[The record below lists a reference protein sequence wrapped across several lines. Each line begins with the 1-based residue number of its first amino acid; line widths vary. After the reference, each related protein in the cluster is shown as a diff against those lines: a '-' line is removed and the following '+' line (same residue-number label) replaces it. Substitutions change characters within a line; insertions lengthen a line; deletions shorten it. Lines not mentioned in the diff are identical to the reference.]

1 MTDNISAPPLRDLPP
16 GHLEARKQHL
26 FNEIARTPEKP
37 RRSLPTFPL
46 FERRRAWRPA
56 AVVAFAVTATVVLLS
71 VIGGSGSPGA
81 PSSAAAGVFHR
92 LAGRIAAQPLT
103 PQPGQYLYLDFKSEW
118 GAFEGNSRPS
128 CETRSVEHRQIWI
141 GTDGS
146 GLDRA
151 TEEPGR
157 FTSAADR
164 ATCLSVA
171 SSDEVQKAALQ
182 RTLAG
187 WTSDDW
193 NAPRCLELGPTSDW
207 SSLSSNPQVLL
218 QQILN
223 LYHGDGATPAQQFSY
238 IADILG
244 RTDAP
249 PDVRANIYRA
259 AALIPG
265 VQSLGTVQDHDG
277 RPGLGLAITTSEGTP
292 NATDELIF
300 NPQTGELLGETA
312 TGPYGGWYVYLD
324 TKVVNGLPSP
334 PPAPLTPPCTSRGEG
349 TVQDIP
355 GGSITTGKGLSP
367 QQ

>member
-1 MTDNISAPPLRDLPP
+1 MTDHFTSPPLRDLPP

-26 FNEIARTPEKP
+26 LDEIARVRERPR
-37 RRSLPTFPL
+37 RRSLPAIPL
-46 FERRRAWRPA
+46 FERRRPWRPA
-56 AVVAFAVTATVVLLS
+56 AVVILAVAAAVVLLS
-71 VIGGSGSPGA
+71 VFGGSGSPGA

-118 GAFEGNSRPS
+118 GAFEGN

-141 GTDGS
+141 GVDGS
-146 GLDRA
+146 GLDRGA
-151 TEEPGR
+151 TEPGH
-157 FTSAADR
+157 FTSVADR
-164 ATCLSVA
+164 ATCLSMA
-171 SSDEVQKAALQ
+171 STEAQKAALQ
-182 RTLAG
+182 YSLAAR
-187 WTSDDW
+187 TSDDW

-207 SSLSSNPQVLL
+207 SSLSSDPQVLL
-218 QQILN
+218 QQIRN
-223 LYHGDGATPAQQFSY
+223 LYHGGDATTPAQEFSY
-238 IADILG
+238 IAEILG

-265 VQSLGTVQDHDG
+265 VQSLGTVRDHDG
-277 RPGLGLAITTSEGTP
+277 RPGLGLAITTGEGTP
-292 NATDELIF
+292 DASDELIF
-300 NPQTGELLGETA
+300 DPQTGQLLGETA

-324 TKVVNGLPSP
+324 TKVVNGLPSQ

-349 TVQDIP
+349 TVQRIP
-355 GGSITTGKGLSP
+355 GGSITTGKGLNP

>member
-1 MTDNISAPPLRDLPP
+1 MTDIATPPFRDLPP

-26 FNEIARTPEKP
+26 LNEIARAPERP
-37 RRSLPTFPL
+37 RRSLPTIPL
-46 FERRRAWRPA
+46 FERRRPWRPA
-56 AVVAFAVTATVVLLS
+56 AVVALAVTVTVVLFSLF
-71 VIGGSGSPGA
+71 GGSGSPGA

-118 GAFEGNSRPS
+118 GAFAGN

-141 GTDGS
+141 GVDGS

-151 TEEPGR
+151 TEEPGH

-164 ATCLSVA
+164 ATCLSMARSDKVEQA
-171 SSDEVQKAALQ
+171 SLQ

-187 WTSDDW
+187 WKSDAW
-193 NAPRCLELGPTSDW
+193 NAPRCMELGPTSDW
-207 SSLSSNPQVLL
+207 SSLSSDPQTLL

-223 LYHGDGATPAQQFSY
+223 LYHGEDATPVQEFSY
-238 IADILG
+238 IAEILG
-244 RTDAP
+244 QTDAP

-265 VQSLGTVQDHDG
+265 VQSLGTVRDHDG
-277 RPGLGLAITTSEGTP
+277 RAGLGLAITTGEGTP

-300 NPQTGELLGETA
+300 DPQTGELLGETA

-324 TKVVNGLPSP
+324 TKVVNGLPTQ

-349 TVQDIP
+349 TVTDIP
-355 GGSITTGKGLSP
+355 GGSIATGKGLTP

>member
-1 MTDNISAPPLRDLPP
+1 MTDDIATPPLRDLPP

-26 FNEIARTPEKP
+26 LSEIARASERP
-37 RRSLPTFPL
+37 RRSFPTVPL
-46 FERRRAWRPA
+46 FERRRPWRPA
-56 AVVAFAVTATVVLLS
+56 AVVAFAVAVTVVLLG
-71 VIGGSGSPGA
+71 VFGGGGSPGG

-118 GAFEGNSRPS
+118 GAFQGNST

-141 GTDGS
+141 GVDGS
-146 GLDRA
+146 GLDRSA
-151 TEEPGR
+151 RGPGH

-164 ATCLSVA
+164 ATCLSLA
-171 SSDEVQKAALQ
+171 TTAQEKA
-182 RTLAG
+182 R
-187 WTSDDW
+187 TSDDW
-193 NAPRCLELGPTSDW
+193 NAPRCMELGPTRDW
-207 SSLSSNPQVLL
+207 SSLSSDPQVLL
-218 QQILN
+218 QQIVN
-223 LYHGDGATPAQQFSY
+223 LYGGGKPTPANQFSY
-238 IADILG
+238 IAEVLG
-244 RTDAP
+244 QTDAP

-265 VQSLGTVQDHDG
+265 VRSLGTVLDHDG
-277 RPGLGLAITTSEGTP
+277 RPGIGLAITTGEGTS

-300 NPQTGELLGETA
+300 DPQTGELLGETA
-312 TGPYGGWYVYLD
+312 TGRYGGWNVYLD
-324 TKVVNGLPSP
+324 NKVVNGLPTQ

-355 GGSITTGKGLSP
+355 GGSITTGKGLSS